1 MRGIR
6 DSWQGSRADR
16 ADLVLV
22 RPANDLRGRSQL
34 RSAHPAPRQPQLHR
48 RLGNQ
53 VSRREGPPPLA
64 VYHLCFACTR
74 NSVLVIPGFDF
85 LYSRKH
91 GWGKMYE
98 LHFSFAEGLYSVNP
112 WMILHF
118 TVFKVIKESSQK
130 LFASSHHSPPC
141 GRTSFPRASRP
152 FRSPSPPGRTSQ
164 IGPYWTARWTP
175 THRLGWRGLCLFL
188 PTSGN
193 LRHELDAKAAFH
205 GLA

>member
-1 MRGIR
+1 MHYLRSVYFMSVCSICTDRHTHTHLLRNLRYTQKKHISDGKGFMRGIR
-6 DSWQGSRADR
+6 DAWQGSRAHR

-53 VSRREGPPPLA
+53 VSRREGPSPLA

-91 GWGKMYE
+91 RWGKCM
-98 LHFSFAEGLYSVNP
+98 
-112 WMILHF
+112 
-118 TVFKVIKESSQK
+118 SST
-130 LFASSHHSPPC
+130 SPLQ
-141 GRTSFPRASRP
+141 RVYTLS
-152 FRSPSPPGRTSQ
+152 T
-164 IGPYWTARWTP
+164 
-175 THRLGWRGLCLFL
+175 L
-188 PTSGN
+188 
-193 LRHELDAKAAFH
+193 E
-205 GLA
+205 